1 MTSRV
6 REDHRAR
13 RLSSEQ
19 LVAVLVHELGHQ
31 ATAATHPMLIAAWLA
46 APWRVAARLLTGL
59 ARRLSRRPP
68 QRTLHQVLVA
78 LGWTAS

>member
-1 MTSRV
+1 
-6 REDHRAR
+6 
-13 RLSSEQ
+13 
-19 LVAVLVHELGHQ
+19 
-31 ATAATHPMLIAAWLA
+31 MLIAAWLA

-78 LGWTAS
+78 LGGRRRELPPCRCR